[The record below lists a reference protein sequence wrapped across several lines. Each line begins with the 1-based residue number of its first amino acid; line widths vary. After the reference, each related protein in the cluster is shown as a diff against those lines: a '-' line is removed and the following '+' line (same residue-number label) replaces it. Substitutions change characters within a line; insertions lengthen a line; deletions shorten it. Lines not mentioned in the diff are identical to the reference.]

1 MKTDKRR
8 VRGVFAAIVADPY
21 RKLVAIALAMG
32 LWFFVNNQIVGTLP
46 PRSVPLVPVASAR
59 TGERVLGNRLAVVLP
74 MDRVVGKRFLDGD
87 TPIDDVTI
95 VLSGPRYRIDA
106 LENETLDLQ
115 VTAFATIDFGT
126 RNDVEFTA
134 ADIRHGI
141 QGVTLE
147 MRPARVRLEVER
159 IDTWPVKL
167 SLDNVELQLSDDGG
181 RLRRDTAEFTPDTAT
196 ILGTAAALAQIRM
209 PGPKPL
215 RARLPKTAGT
225 SRQVTAGVELAAPK
239 ELNLQLAETPSVTIQ
254 LRPETTVFEFEL
266 PLVIDDLALPANQR
280 GLFQPERTTQFAR
293 IVAGG
298 DLRSTL
304 TSLGENGDK
313 ARQQTWANANLRL
326 LVQIPSIEPTSGPEI
341 VREARL
347 LLLGP
352 LQATVDRSECGLEEP
367 VSVILKKRK

>member
-134 ADIRHGI
+134 IWADVADCVYRQNGWTLCDPDNRALAVEAANTFIR
-141 QGVTLE
+141 Q
-147 MRPARVRLEVER
+147 
-159 IDTWPVKL
+159 
-167 SLDNVELQLSDDGG
+167 
-181 RLRRDTAEFTPDTAT
+181 
-196 ILGTAAALAQIRM
+196 LGTAN
-209 PGPKPL
+209 K
-215 RARLPKTAGT
+215 
-225 SRQVTAGVELAAPK
+225 VD
-239 ELNLQLAETPSVTIQ
+239 
-254 LRPETTVFEFEL
+254 RPEAKDSRSSRVGTNRDYIL
-266 PLVIDDLALPANQR
+266 QSAHSAKGRILDGLRNQVAEGR
-280 GLFQPERTTQFAR
+280 LISSDFGMFAP
-293 IVAGG
+293 VEV
-298 DLRSTL
+298 L
-304 TSLGENGDK
+304 
-313 ARQQTWANANLRL
+313 Q
-326 LVQIPSIEPTSGPEI
+326 V
-341 VREARL
+341 VRDTKPMRDGCA
-347 LLLGP
+347 
-352 LQATVDRSECGLEEP
+352 
-367 VSVILKKRK
+367 KRV